1 MEHLPSWYIVLHFV
15 MLTLSDL
22 IRTLMQAQ
30 ATILWGFLDTLTKF
44 ISTLSIWIG
53 SLLIKSIIAIN
64 ISRNRRFN

>member
-1 MEHLPSWYIVLHFV
+1 

-44 ISTLSIWIG
+44 ISTLSIRVD
-53 SLLIKSIIAIN
+53 SLLIELVSAIKV
-64 ISRNRRFN
+64 SRNSQFI